1 MPCIDAVSKWSMKL
15 SLSLFW
21 LWGSGSGDG
30 RRIYG
35 SGPSRVKPKSCL
47 DRRVGVCYIASACF
61 YDKDYRPGKSLHC
74 HIAILA
80 PSNLSLQMVSVEM
93 IQCSLCAMPPGFV
106 VRKSAE
112 DFLDKIDASM
122 GTALLGDAIL
132 ECDACSKPTC
142 RQHRYKCVQCKGVF
156 CGKHSSFTD
165 HPWHPCTPDG
175 PNVSACYPRLLPPG
189 SSKRAPAD
197 ATTVSSTT
205 SSAKVPGDASGADPE
220 LPPLKCQKSSHGAR
234 QGSSSTLSPSAPP
247 ASTPSTCVEP
257 IPQGSYFVQFL
268 RQHDLTLPSINV
280 RWKCPC
286 CASPSLQAGVLP
298 YNMKW
303 KSECSM
309 CARPW
314 KEIARILRDRYACPI
329 TDVVYTWCSN
339 CVQVRPKDVYWCSD
353 CTLFGMGFGALDMNG
368 LPIPSESWP
377 GLIKSSPRWL
387 LACLKLRT
395 EQTALDRTKPKRM
408 ARNRL
413 PLSQKTQRP
422 PTSDTSTS
430 NASPAAPPPSR
441 PSSTR
446 EQSSMTVTSLS
457 ASSHGSQPVVE
468 QVMNIP
474 RWPPFAPTSNVAA
487 LCGTFH
493 RRQDAFGREWG
504 LTKWERMQLWPPSPA
519 LLHLVFG
526 TDSAPVLEFQA
537 LDSVQHMV
545 SPNKTLNQRVCK
557 PWNDNRDCT
566 GYMTCSLGPE
576 CKCAHVCDAYTI
588 VPPKHA
594 FPEEQDPPS
603 YRQSVQR
610 DLPQWLYWAHLGVRD
625 AHSLR
630 KSTPYS
636 CAVVPCGSRSHS
648 RQNHLD
654 YAPGV
659 KTVRDAWGKYR
670 CVVPMRRSLAG
681 EVDIAVL
688 T

>member
-1 MPCIDAVSKWSMKL
+1 M
-15 SLSLFW
+15 
-21 LWGSGSGDG
+21 
-30 RRIYG
+30 
-35 SGPSRVKPKSCL
+35 
-47 DRRVGVCYIASACF
+47 ASAE
-61 YDKDYRPGKSLHC
+61 
-74 HIAILA
+74 
-80 PSNLSLQMVSVEM
+80 MVR
-93 IQCSLCAMPPGFV
+93 CSLCAMPHDRV
-106 VRKSAE
+106 ARKSAE
-112 DFLDKIDASM
+112 DFLDIVDSSM
-122 GTALLGDAIL
+122 GSAVLGDTIL
-132 ECDACSKPTC
+132 KCDACQKPTC
-142 RQHRYKCVQCKGVF
+142 RQHRYKCAKCDGLF
-156 CGKHSSFTD
+156 CGRHSSLID
-165 HPWHPCTPDG
+165 HPWRPCTPGG
-175 PNVSACYPRLLPPG
+175 PHVNTCYPRELLAE
-189 SSKRAPAD
+189 SNERAPSD

-205 SSAKVPGDASGADPE
+205 GSADAPRAESDEDPE
-220 LPPLKCQKSSHGAR
+220 LPPLKSRKTSHGTRQRSSSTLPPSTPPASTPSTRGSANIPGAESGENPELPPLKSRKTSHGAR
-234 QGSSSTLSPSAPP
+234 QESSSTLSPSAPP
-247 ASTPSTCVEP
+247 ASTPSTRVEQ

-268 RQHDLTLPSINV
+268 QQHDLTLSSINV
-280 RWKCPC
+280 RWQCPW
-286 CASPSLQAGVLP
+286 CASPSSLQVGIVP
-298 YNMKW
+298 HNRW
-303 KSECSM
+303 KSDCSM
-309 CARPW
+309 CTRSW
-314 KEIARILRDRYACPI
+314 REIIGLLRDRYNCPI
-329 TDVVYTWCSN
+329 TDIVYTWCSN
-339 CVQVRPKDVYWCSD
+339 CAKVRPKDVYWCSD
-353 CTLFGMGFGALDMNG
+353 CTLFGMGFGVYDMDGNK
-368 LPIPSESWP
+368 IPSESWP
-377 GLIKSSPRWL
+377 GLIKASPGWL
-387 LACLKLRT
+387 LACLKLKT
-395 EQTALDRTKPKRM
+395 EETALARAKPKHM
-408 ARNRL
+408 PRNR
-413 PLSQKTQRP
+413 QTQRP
-422 PTSDTSTS
+422 PTADTPTST
-430 NASPAAPPPSR
+430 APPAAPSTSK

-446 EQSSMTVTSLS
+446 EQSSRTVTSLS
-457 ASSHGSQPVVE
+457 AFSHGSQPVVE

-487 LCGTFH
+487 LCGTFN